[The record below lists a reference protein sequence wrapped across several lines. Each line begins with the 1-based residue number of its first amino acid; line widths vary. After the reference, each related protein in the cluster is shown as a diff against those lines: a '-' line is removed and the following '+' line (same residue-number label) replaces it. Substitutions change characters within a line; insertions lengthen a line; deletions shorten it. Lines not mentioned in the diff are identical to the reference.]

1 MEELGHYRTDPI
13 GKWEADVLRL
23 TSNAERLVRGG
34 SIPVRLMDVRKVA
47 HRVDQVPD
55 ELNLEAMEKAL
66 AKLDFELDVFAAQV
80 RGVSK
85 EVGHLIAA
93 VHQALALGEFP
104 DSEPE
109 YRDDLLDDAV
119 DRLGEFYGIP
129 KPRGR
134 HNPLRDPYPYQG
146 NMRMVADD

>member
-23 TSNAERLVRGG
+23 TSNSQRLVRGG

-47 HRVDQVPD
+47 HKVDQVPD

-104 DSEPE
+104 EPEPE

-119 DRLGEFYGIP
+119 DRLGEFYGIT
-129 KPRGR
+129 KPRSRNTPTIEELHERRFG
-134 HNPLRDPYPYQG
+134 HP
-146 NMRMVADD
+146 

>member
-23 TSNAERLVRGG
+23 TSNSQRLVRGG

-47 HRVDQVPD
+47 HKVDQVPD

-93 VHQALALGEFP
+93 VHQALALGDFP
-104 DSEPE
+104 EPEPE

-119 DRLGEFYGIP
+119 ERLGEFYGIP
-129 KPRGR
+129 KPRPR
-134 HNPLRDPYPYQG
+134 R
-146 NMRMVADD
+146 

>member
-13 GKWEADVLRL
+13 GKWEADVLRM
-23 TSNAERLVRGG
+23 TSNADRWIRGG
-34 SIPVRLMDVRKVA
+34 HIPTRMYDVRKIA
-47 HRVDQVPD
+47 HKVDQVPD
-55 ELNLEAMEKAL
+55 ELNLEALEKAL

-104 DSEPE
+104 EPEPE

-129 KPRGR
+129 KPRPR
-134 HNPLRDPYPYQG
+134 R
-146 NMRMVADD
+146 